1 MFYLLERYKQ
11 ENLEVKMNSTDS
23 LDEKN
28 RKRDEAIRD
37 QQADKVIVPKQ
48 DFIQHV
54 RERIDLT
61 NKDEAIE
68 KLQQI
73 DFSNANPRNN
83 SFMNELAFAGQ
94 SITEGF
100 LDVFNIEVNK
110 ATEKYKAQNLI
121 IEQKDEN
128 GKTKAFIGQFKD
140 NRLKRVSQYFK
151 SIQDIDNRIDRKVI
165 EDDKR
170 RDQELVQQK
179 REQAQAQS
187 LKRNIED

>member
-11 ENLEVKMNSTDS
+11 GNLEVKMNSTDS

-28 RKRDEAIRD
+28 RKRDEAIRE

-54 RERIDLT
+54 KERIDLT
-61 NKDEAIE
+61 NKDEVIE

-151 SIQDIDNRIDRKVI
+151 SIQDIDTRIDRKVI

-179 REQAQAQS
+179 REQTQS

>member
-28 RKRDEAIRD
+28 RKRDEAIRE

-54 RERIDLT
+54 KERIDLT
-61 NKDEAIE
+61 NKDEVIE

>member
-54 RERIDLT
+54 KERIDLT

-110 ATEKYKAQNLI
+110 ATEKYKAQNII

-179 REQAQAQS
+179 REQAQAQL

>member
-179 REQAQAQS
+179 REQAQS

>member
-54 RERIDLT
+54 KERIDLT

-187 LKRNIED
+187 LKRTIED

>member
-28 RKRDEAIRD
+28 RKRDEAIRE

-54 RERIDLT
+54 KERIDLT

>member
-11 ENLEVKMNSTDS
+11 ENLEVKMNSNDS

-28 RKRDEAIRD
+28 RKRDEAIRE
-37 QQADKVIVPKQ
+37 QQADKIIVPKQ

-54 RERIDLT
+54 REHIDLS
-61 NKDEAIE
+61 NKDEVIE

-151 SIQDIDNRIDRKVI
+151 NIQDIDNRIDRKVI

-179 REQAQAQS
+179 REQVQS

>member
-179 REQAQAQS
+179 REQAQA
-187 LKRNIED
+187 LKRTIED

>member
-54 RERIDLT
+54 KERIDLT

>member
-1 MFYLLERYKQ
+1 MLERYKQ

>member
-54 RERIDLT
+54 KERIDLS
-61 NKDEAIE
+61 NKDEVIE

>member
-28 RKRDEAIRD
+28 RKRDEAIRE
-37 QQADKVIVPKQ
+37 QQADKMIVPKQ

>member
-1 MFYLLERYKQ
+1 
-11 ENLEVKMNSTDS
+11 
-23 LDEKN
+23 
-28 RKRDEAIRD
+28 
-37 QQADKVIVPKQ
+37 
-48 DFIQHV
+48 
-54 RERIDLT
+54 
-61 NKDEAIE
+61 
-68 KLQQI
+68 
-73 DFSNANPRNN
+73 
-83 SFMNELAFAGQ
+83 MNELAFAGQ